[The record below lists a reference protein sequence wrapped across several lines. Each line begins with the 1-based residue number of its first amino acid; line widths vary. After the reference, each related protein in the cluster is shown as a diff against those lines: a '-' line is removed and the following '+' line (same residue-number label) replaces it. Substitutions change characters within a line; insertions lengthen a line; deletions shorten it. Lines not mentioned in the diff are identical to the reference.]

1 MKLITLEVEPSDAIG
16 MVKSAI
22 EDMEGIPSD
31 QQRLIFAGKQLEDH
45 RLLADYNIQLE
56 STLHLVLRLRGGCIA
71 APIPSTFGLHLNTPG
86 ASYLH
91 SPASLSAS
99 SESEA
104 AHLVQQLGG
113 DPTARPCSRP
123 DSVLLAPEQR
133 RALISV
139 LDDTHAT
146 AGGKNGDVRVTVTA
160 EWLEALIGKESVR
173 VLACTFGE
181 QAFDT
186 VKLRRV
192 EAHGLCVPFHTDYSR
207 Y

>member
-1 MKLITLEVEPSDAIG
+1 MSTGLECVSRNQAC
-16 MVKSAI
+16 A
-22 EDMEGIPSD
+22 
-31 QQRLIFAGKQLEDH
+31 RL
-45 RLLADYNIQLE
+45 Y
-56 STLHLVLRLRGGCIA
+56 
-71 APIPSTFGLHLNTPG
+71 
-86 ASYLH
+86 
-91 SPASLSAS
+91 
-99 SESEA
+99 
-104 AHLVQQLGG
+104 
-113 DPTARPCSRP
+113 
-123 DSVLLAPEQR
+123 
-133 RALISV
+133 
-139 LDDTHAT
+139 